1 MKQKKKTQKTIRVSV
16 NMGQFQPKSL
26 NGKKAERKEKLFEEI
41 MSKMIPNLLK
51 TINPH
56 IQEVQ

>member
-1 MKQKKKTQKTIRVSV
+1 MKQKKKEKIIRVSV
-16 NMGQFQPKSL
+16 SMGQFQPKSL
-26 NGKKAERKEKLFEEI
+26 NGKKAERKEKLVEEV
-41 MSKMIPNLLK
+41 MSKMIPNLWK